1 MDPKYHSE
9 FLKIVKRFEGNCEK
23 ARKIDKVSTEIE
35 EKKETETPTVDDQ
48 MQQKSEQEIID
59 ACMKS
64 LQCTACN
71 KLQPSVSRS

>member
-48 MQQKSEQEIID
+48 M
-59 ACMKS
+59 
-64 LQCTACN
+64 
-71 KLQPSVSRS
+71 